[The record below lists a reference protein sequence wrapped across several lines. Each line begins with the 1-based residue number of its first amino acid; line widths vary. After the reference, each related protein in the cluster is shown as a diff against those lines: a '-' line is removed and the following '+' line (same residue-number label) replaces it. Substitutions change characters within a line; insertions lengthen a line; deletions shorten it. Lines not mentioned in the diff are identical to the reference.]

1 VRVKKLLS
9 VVLNPVKPC
18 GRHQQALAKAK
29 LSGACMSS
37 VIISTAGVGEHL
49 LAIVPY
55 ITVGMKRADAMK
67 AFEDF

>member
-1 VRVKKLLS
+1 
-9 VVLNPVKPC
+9 
-18 GRHQQALAKAK
+18 
-29 LSGACMSS
+29 MSS
-37 VIISTAGVGEHL
+37 VIISTAEVGEHL